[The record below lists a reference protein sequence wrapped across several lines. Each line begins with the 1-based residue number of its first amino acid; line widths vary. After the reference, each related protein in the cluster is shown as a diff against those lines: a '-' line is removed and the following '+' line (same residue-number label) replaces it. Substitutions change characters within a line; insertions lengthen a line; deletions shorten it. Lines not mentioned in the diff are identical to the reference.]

1 MTNSM
6 KDALAS
12 PLANVSKE
20 KIMPI
25 FRFTALAMTLG
36 LLSAP
41 YNVLAATS
49 NPAFDPKNLMQSE
62 IYHFAQSNPLADFS
76 SDKNSTLTLSDKRS
90 VMGSQSLLWKWKGGS
105 SFTLHKKLIVPTDK
119 EASKAWGRASTP
131 VLSFWLYNEKPIDG
145 YLTIDF

>member
-1 MTNSM
+1 
-6 KDALAS
+6 
-12 PLANVSKE
+12 
-20 KIMPI
+20 MPI

-36 LLSAP
+36 LLSTP
-41 YNVLAATS
+41 YHVIAATS
-49 NPAFDPKNLMQSE
+49 NPAFDPNHLMQSE
-62 IYHFAQSNPLADFS
+62 IYHFAQSDPLADFS

-90 VMGSQSLLWKWKGGS
+90 IMGNQSLLWQWKGGS

-145 YLTIDF
+145 YLTVDLGEKLNATSEAQAGFKV